1 MASNNLSSTL
11 VGSGL
16 GGGVSDGESSS
27 TGTAGGGFGLNPNM
41 LERQGSIQGRERMIA
56 HSTALE
62 SITAEVDSMSIGN
75 APYNTT
81 TGNTVMPGNITS
93 QVHCKFFCPRA
104 CEVTE
109 LITIISALLILKIH
123 SCFINNDV
131 IHLMT

>member
-93 QVHCKFFCPRA
+93 QVHCKFFCPLA
-104 CEVTE
+104 CEARPTSNGVD
-109 LITIISALLILKIH
+109 H
-123 SCFINNDV
+123 YHFCFAYFENSFLF
-131 IHLMT
+131 HK

>member
-11 VGSGL
+11 VGGL

-27 TGTAGGGFGLNPNM
+27 TGTAGGGFGLHPNL

-62 SITAEVDSMSIGN
+62 SITAEVDSMTIGN

-81 TGNTVMPGNITS
+81 TGNTAMPGNVTS
-93 QVHCKFFCPRA
+93 QGLPYFQDDESHD
-104 CEVTE
+104 E
-109 LITIISALLILKIH
+109 LDDSNAADDATDSG
-123 SCFINNDV
+123 INNV
-131 IHLMT
+131 W